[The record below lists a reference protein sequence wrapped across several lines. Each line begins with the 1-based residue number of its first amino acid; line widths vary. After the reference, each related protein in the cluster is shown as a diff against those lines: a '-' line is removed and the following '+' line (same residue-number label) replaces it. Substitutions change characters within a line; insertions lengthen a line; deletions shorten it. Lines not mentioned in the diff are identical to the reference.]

1 MTVHKLPAL
10 KSGDPL
16 CIPAAD
22 HRSIITQV
30 PIISVKS
37 ASHFDV
43 LIKCENSPQSVQI
56 WWMLSSQQLLCS
68 PPGCSC

>member
-1 MTVHKLPAL
+1 MTVHKFPAL
-10 KSGDPL
+10 KSGAPL
-16 CIPAAD
+16 SIPAAD
-22 HRSIITQV
+22 HRTIITQV

-43 LIKCENSPQSVQI
+43 LIKCENFSSVQI

-68 PPGCSC
+68 APGCSC